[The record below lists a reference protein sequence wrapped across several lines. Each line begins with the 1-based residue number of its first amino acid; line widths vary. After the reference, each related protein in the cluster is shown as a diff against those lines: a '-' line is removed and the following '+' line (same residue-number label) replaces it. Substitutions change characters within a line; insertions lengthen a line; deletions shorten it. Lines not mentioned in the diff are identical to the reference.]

1 MSQTF
6 FDEAMAF
13 DIRNCFLKGG
23 EFAGLISLG
32 GNRIKAV
39 VDPLPMA
46 WPEGSDERMGVA
58 YEGVTLSVALDDLP
72 DALVNGRQI
81 EFNGGRWYVMHA
93 DREELRT
100 IQLYRERT

>member
-13 DIRNCFLKGG
+13 DIRNCFLNG

-32 GNRIKAV
+32 GKRIKAV
-39 VDPLPMA
+39 VDPLSMA
-46 WPEGSDERMGVA
+46 WPDGSDERMGVA
-58 YEGVTLSVALDDLP
+58 YEGVTLSVALADFP
-72 DALVNGRQI
+72 DTLVNGRQI